1 MAIRSSTSYVRDRI
15 EALKTQKK
23 LEREVEEALATKKQA
38 DDAEKQR
45 VSDHRIATK
54 MARINGTEAPEP
66 LEVLEPEPEPEPE
79 SESEPEPEAV
89 VEEAVQETVQPEPE
103 PAKKDVVKKTKVK
116 KSFRSKK

>member
-15 EALKTQKK
+15 EALKVQKK
-23 LEREVEEALATKKQA
+23 LEREVEEALAVKKEA
-38 DDAEKQR
+38 EDAEKQR

-66 LEVLEPEPEPEPE
+66 LEVLEPEPDPEPDPEPEPE
-79 SESEPEPEAV
+79 PEPVTKTE
-89 VEEAVQETVQPEPE
+89 
-103 PAKKDVVKKTKVK
+103 VKKTKPK

>member
-79 SESEPEPEAV
+79 SEPEAV

>member
-79 SESEPEPEAV
+79 VV
-89 VEEAVQETVQPEPE
+89 VEEAVQETVQPEPEPE

>member
-79 SESEPEPEAV
+79 SEPEPEAV
-89 VEEAVQETVQPEPE
+89 VEEAVQETVQPEPEPE

>member
-54 MARINGTEAPEP
+54 MARINGTEAPAP
-66 LEVLEPEPEPEPE
+66 LEVLEPEP
-79 SESEPEPEAV
+79 EPEPEAV
-89 VEEAVQETVQPEPE
+89 VEEAVQETVQPEPEPE

>member
-79 SESEPEPEAV
+79 AV
-89 VEEAVQETVQPEPE
+89 VEEAVQETVEPEPEPE